1 MNIAIVAGNHQKSK
15 DPWSITLAANALTL
29 FHHNVTL
36 ITADSL
42 CAGNEQTATN
52 HQLLNILE
60 QKKVEHIYLTG
71 DGVLTRRA
79 KAWAHK
85 KNIRLSYLNHTHQT
99 PHKAS
104 LSNLLAFLDISKRIL
119 ANCLLRKLPTTTP
132 LSHKTLKLWVYTDGK
147 PGHKSQLNGLI
158 QSLKSRTALEVKWI
172 NTHQEKQQGLSKR
185 IERLKQNKNN
195 VDFVLGAGHA
205 THIHML
211 LANLFTGAKSIVLM
225 KPSLPISWFDLA
237 IIPKHD
243 GVTNKKNV
251 ITTKGVLNTVQHST
265 IKDPTKG
272 LILIGGASKHFS
284 WNSKKIAQQVNAIIS
299 RTPHI
304 NWQLTTSRRTPDDTL
319 NHLDLLQENLQVIP
333 YEDTDSQWVN
343 TQLEQASQTWVSVD
357 SSSMIFEALTS
368 GTNVGIFDLP
378 ANKNSRLQR
387 CVNQLINDHL
397 VMPFNTWEKS
407 KQLYPNMAQLH
418 ESSRCANLIMD
429 NTIENSQSAE
439 HYPSPA

>member
-1 MNIAIVAGNHQKSK
+1 
-15 DPWSITLAANALTL
+15 
-29 FHHNVTL
+29 
-36 ITADSL
+36 
-42 CAGNEQTATN
+42 
-52 HQLLNILE
+52 
-60 QKKVEHIYLTG
+60 
-71 DGVLTRRA
+71 
-79 KAWAHK
+79 
-85 KNIRLSYLNHTHQT
+85 
-99 PHKAS
+99 
-104 LSNLLAFLDISKRIL
+104 
-119 ANCLLRKLPTTTP
+119 
-132 LSHKTLKLWVYTDGK
+132 
-147 PGHKSQLNGLI
+147 
-158 QSLKSRTALEVKWI
+158 
-172 NTHQEKQQGLSKR
+172 
-185 IERLKQNKNN
+185 
-195 VDFVLGAGHA
+195 
-205 THIHML
+205 ML
-211 LANLFTGAKSIVLM
+211 LASLFTGAKSIVLM

-304 NWQLTTSRRTPDDTL
+304 NWQLTTL